1 MGTRHK
7 ERAKLLWLKR
17 RVALDEAPYLVIDK
31 LDGMY
36 DDAFSL
42 LLEAVKDK
50 RLPAEI
56 NPETSWDLLDGDA
69 EIIDSVDARKTT
81 VATADLL
88 TWLEPIISQLESQA
102 EAPQVSTPHTAP
114 ASDPLTP
121 ASEPLVNGLTTA
133 QIVEAFDGLVTF
145 NLAKSMTDKAVWTHD
160 ARITSGTKG
169 GRYKSLWNPVIMA
182 TALHERNNAPMPKLN
197 QAFNSCTFLADWRE
211 EWNRYSKM

>member
-1 MGTRHK
+1 MGIRHK

-50 RLPAEI
+50 RLPADI
-56 NPETSWDLLDGDA
+56 NPETSWDLLDGDV

-88 TWLEPIISQLESQA
+88 TWLEPFISQLESQA
-102 EAPQVSTPHTAP
+102 ESPQGSTQQTAP
-114 ASDPLTP
+114 ASAATP
-121 ASEPLVNGLTTA
+121 ADWVTTVRDFAKQYIDRHKAQNLFPSQADVCEKAEAYLSE
-133 QIVEAFDGLVTF
+133 
-145 NLAKSMTDKAVWTHD
+145 K
-160 ARITSGTKG
+160 RIFGS
-169 GRYKSLWNPVIMA
+169 
-182 TALHERNNAPMPKLN
+182 HERPLSAAYIGRNAIQGAWWQQNKP
-197 QAFNSCTFLADWRE
+197 
-211 EWNRYSKM
+211 